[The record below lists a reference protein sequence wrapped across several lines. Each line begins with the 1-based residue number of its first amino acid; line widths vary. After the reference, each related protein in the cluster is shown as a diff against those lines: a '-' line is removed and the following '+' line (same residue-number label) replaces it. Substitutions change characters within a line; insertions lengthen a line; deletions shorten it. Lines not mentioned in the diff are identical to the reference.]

1 MTPSTA
7 AEEPG
12 RDRLSCGRPV
22 DELFDQVSAG
32 HARDLDVH
40 QSGCPHCQAA
50 LAEYDRLWA
59 PVRDLAQTEVRAP
72 DSVLE
77 EALRRIRGAASDP
90 DYGTL
95 PGPKGTTRISARV
108 VVTTARESAEDIA
121 GVQVALSKL
130 ADAGVTPS
138 ATDND
143 HPTDA
148 PPGGGRE
155 SDAAPQGVDSDPSR
169 LLRPTGARVV
179 AGVAG
184 QSTAIEVTLA
194 ADYGT
199 DLLELG
205 ERIRVHVAAQ
215 VREITG
221 LEPVT
226 VTVHID
232 DVFD

>member
-22 DELFDQVSAG
+22 DELFDQVSAER
-32 HARDLDVH
+32 ARELDAH
-40 QSGCPHCQAA
+40 QGGCPHCQAA

-59 PVRDLAQTEVRAP
+59 PVRDLARTEVRAP
-72 DSVLE
+72 ESVLE
-77 EALRRIRGAASDP
+77 EAIRRIRGAASDP
-90 DYGTL
+90 EYGTL

-108 VVTTARESAEDIA
+108 VVVTARQSAEDIA
-121 GVQVALSKL
+121 GVRVALSKL
-130 ADAGVTPS
+130 VSAGVTPT
-138 ATDND
+138 TDDD
-143 HPTDA
+143 HPADA
-148 PPGGGRE
+148 PSPGGAGPDSAHEWAE
-155 SDAAPQGVDSDPSR
+155 SGSSR
-169 LLRPTGARVV
+169 LPRPTGARVV

-221 LEPVT
+221 LDPVT
-226 VTVHID
+226 VAVRID